1 MYLSKEFHLQLLNC
15 SSSGCLLE
23 TSSRIEVGTIGI
35 LRLNLAGDE
44 FSEEVQVVRCQ
55 QIAGAGSVYHVG
67 ATFLWTAS
75 PAGGSLR
82 RAMRRQESP
91 ERGRPT
97 GGEGESLACILA
109 ADGTCRVRISA
120 PRATNFSE
128 ASRRTGATPRKYSP
142 AILAHFRLSTCRRF
156 WCRACSGGV
165 HIHT

>member
-1 MYLSKEFHLQLLNC
+1 MTEKVEELILNTEDQLGVLSKEFHLHLLNC

-75 PAGGSLR
+75 PATGSLR
-82 RAMRRQESP
+82 RAMRRKTAASEV
-91 ERGRPT
+91 GRR
-97 GGEGESLACILA
+97 GGEGEYLASHSCGRQNLA
-109 ADGTCRVRISA
+109 NQGFCPQGD
-120 PRATNFSE
+120 
-128 ASRRTGATPRKYSP
+128 
-142 AILAHFRLSTCRRF
+142 
-156 WCRACSGGV
+156 
-165 HIHT
+165 